1 MGKAFPQLQ
10 TLQDFNSSCKNDWR
24 ITIFL
29 IVSGKLNNKG
39 ESKNHNLLPT
49 LLEPFYGV
57 QKRLLKVWHG
67 ETTLLNS
74 EK

>member
-29 IVSGKLNNKG
+29 IVSTPMKTTDANLYCEFTKHKL
-39 ESKNHNLLPT
+39 E
-49 LLEPFYGV
+49 
-57 QKRLLKVWHG
+57 
-67 ETTLLNS
+67 
-74 EK
+74 